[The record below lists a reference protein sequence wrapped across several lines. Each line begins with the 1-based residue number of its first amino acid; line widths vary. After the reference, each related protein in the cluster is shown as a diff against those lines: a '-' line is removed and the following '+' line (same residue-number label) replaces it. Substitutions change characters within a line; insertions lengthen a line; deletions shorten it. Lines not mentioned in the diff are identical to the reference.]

1 MHMNDFDY
9 DVLVIGSGFGGSVAA
24 LRLTE
29 KGYRVGVIEAGR
41 RWDPEDLPKTNWNV
55 RKSIWA
61 PRLGW
66 TGPQRITLLGK
77 CMVASGA
84 AVGGGSIIYGNTLY
98 EPLPDFYTDKAWRHI
113 TDWRAELAPYYDQA
127 KRMLGVATNPRI
139 TSADEVLRDVAT
151 DLGVADTFHAT
162 NVGVFFNEGQQ
173 GREVADPFFG
183 GVGPRRAG
191 CTHCARCFTGCP
203 GNAKNTTTRNYLYL
217 AEQAG
222 AQVIPLTT
230 ATAVRPLAGGG
241 YAVDT
246 RRSTGVIGRGKQTLT
261 AGQVVFAAAAL
272 GTQKLLHTMR
282 DNGTLPHLSPRLGEL
297 SRSNSEA
304 VLGARSRTRTDFAS
318 GVAISSSIHPEAKTH
333 VEVCRYGKGQNA
345 ITVLTVPLIDGGP
358 YRLLRFLLAAIR
370 RPLVFLRTQNARRA
384 SEKAVVLLVMQ
395 SLDNSLTSYLR
406 RGRLTTRQG
415 SGDPNPAWIPLA
427 HDVARRFAAKIDG
440 HPEGGVNDVVNIPT
454 TAHYI
459 GGCVIGTSPDE
470 GVVDPYQRVFG
481 HPGLHIADGSAI
493 TANLGVNP
501 SLTITAQ
508 AERAMAFWPNKGEPD
523 PRPGLG
529 EPTARYGLWRRGCRS
544 CRRMHR
550 ALCGSSGACRC
561 DDTCCRTVSFEFPHS
576 VAGWHSP
583 GGSPLAVGR
592 CAP

>member
-1 MHMNDFDY
+1 MDEFDY

-29 KGYRVGVIEAGR
+29 KDYRVGVIEAGR
-41 RWDPEDLPKTNWNV
+41 RWDREDLSKTNWNV

-84 AVGGGSIIYGNTLY
+84 AVGGGSIVYGNTLY
-98 EPLPDFYTDKAWRHI
+98 EPLPDFYTDEAWGHI

-127 KRMLGVATNPRI
+127 KRMLGVAANPRT
-139 TSADEVLRDVAT
+139 TSADEILLDVAT
-151 DLGVADTFHAT
+151 DLGVADTFHTT
-162 NVGVFFNEGQQ
+162 NVGVFFNEGSEGQP
-173 GREVADPFFG
+173 VDDPYFG
-183 GVGPRRAG
+183 GVGPQRAG

-203 GNAKNTTTRNYLYL
+203 HNAKNTTTRNYLYL

-246 RRSTGVIGRGKQTLT
+246 RRSTGVIGRDKRTLT
-261 AGQVVFAAAAL
+261 ARQVVLAAAAL

-318 GVAISSSIHPEAKTH
+318 GVAITSSIHPEPNTH

-358 YRLLRFLLAAIR
+358 YRLLRFLLAAAR

-415 SGDPNPAWIPLA
+415 GGDPNPEWIPLA
-427 HDVARRFAAKIDG
+427 HDIARRFADKIEGD
-440 HPEGGVNDVVNIPT
+440 PEGGVNDVVNIPT

-459 GGCVIGTSPDE
+459 GGCVIGMSADE

-508 AERAMAFWPNKGEPD
+508 AERAMAFWPNKGESD

-529 EPTARYGLWRRGCRS
+529 KPYQPLPPVPPRMPVVPSHARG
-544 CRRMHR
+544 
-550 ALCGSSGACRC
+550 ALRL
-561 DDTCCRTVSFEFPHS
+561 TVTP
-576 VAGWHSP
+576 A
-583 GGSPLAVGR
+583 
-592 CAP
+592 